1 MMHREN
7 ARAPSPA
14 TVARDAPRGTLTRVP
29 SPATV
34 AHDAQRTHTTK

>member
-7 ARAPSPA
+7 ARAPSRA

-34 AHDAQRTHTTK
+34 THDAQRTHTTK